1 VNRRPAPA
9 AVAPALPVA
18 LPPVAVLLA
27 TLLLVT
33 LLLAA
38 CSSPASSP
46 PPPGGWAAAPSTPA
60 LAPGG
65 PVFAVATATGPS
77 VAVFDSP
84 AGSEPSRSLASP
96 QPDGSTLVLLVQDQR
111 PGWFQVLLPVRPN
124 GMTGWI
130 RAADVTVATHDF
142 RIDVEVGTHTLTVWK
157 GSQVFLTDT
166 VSVGSPATP
175 TALGRFYTTGLFETA
190 RTQPVYGPYAY
201 PLSGWSEV
209 LFDFDGGEGQ
219 MGIHG
224 TDDPSSLG
232 RSVSNGCVRMS
243 NEAITRLAT
252 VLPVGVPV
260 DIRA

>member
-1 VNRRPAPA
+1 VNRRPALA
-9 AVAPALPVA
+9 AVAL
-18 LPPVAVLLA
+18 AV
-27 TLLLVT
+27 
-33 LLLAA
+33 LLAA
-38 CSSPASSP
+38 CSSRAAVPASPAGTAGAPPMVSP
-46 PPPGGWAAAPSTPA
+46 VPGGA
-60 LAPGG
+60 
-65 PVFAVATATGPS
+65 VYAVATAKGPS

-84 AGSEPSRSLASP
+84 AGSEPSRSLPSP
-96 QPDGSTLVLLVQDQR
+96 QPDGSPLVLLVEEQR

-124 GMTGWI
+124 GVTGWI
-130 RAADVTVATHDF
+130 RAGDVTVATHDY
-142 RIDVEVGTHTLTVWK
+142 RIDVQLSTHTLTVWK

-175 TALGRFYTTGLFETA
+175 TAVGRFYTTGLFETA

-243 NEAITRLAT
+243 NDAITRLAGT
-252 VLPVGVPV
+252 LPVGVPV
-260 DIRA
+260 EIRA